1 MSMKNSLSKLIS
13 LIFLYL
19 FISNAYG
26 AEQFNFDVTE
36 VQILENGNKFIGT
49 KRGLI
54 RTNKG
59 IEINA
64 DQFEYDKILNVLKAS
79 GNVKITD
86 LINKY
91 IIYTK
96 NITYQKNDEII
107 FTTNGSKAISINDSI
122 EISADDFN
130 YNLILNTITAE
141 KKVGV
146 LDKAND
152 YKISSDFLKYFKNE
166 EKIITK
172 GKTLADIKSK
182 YNIESSNITFLRNK
196 MEMNSNEKT
205 IITDKLNLYS
215 LSKFKYFINEEEL
228 RGEKILIS
236 SNYNL
241 PKNDNFYFSSGIIDL
256 KNLNFKARDT
266 EITIHK
272 DIFDNSENDP
282 RIKGVSSSRNG
293 EITIINKGVFTSCKK
308 NENCPPWA
316 IQANEIKHDKK
327 KNEIY
332 YKNAILRVYDIPI
345 LYLPKFFHPDP
356 TVKRRSGIL
365 KPTLNNS
372 NVTGSSITLPYYHV
386 ISEESDI
393 TLAPTIFDSG
403 AKLLQNEY
411 RKIGEKFNLLI
422 NFGHNRNYKSAT
434 QKKEKNTSYLFS
446 KFELDLDFEEFNSSK
461 MYVNLEKV
469 TNDTFLKIFDSNLIE
484 TTSSLK
490 PKDNNILN
498 SELKL
503 ILNNENYNFTTGFQ
517 SYENLQLVNN
527 DRYQYILPYYDF
539 NTNLF
544 SNFLDGYINF
554 NSTGKNDL
562 NNTNQLKSRII
573 NNLSYSSLDFFSSS
587 GFKNNYSLN
596 IKNLN
601 SLGKNISEYKSS
613 PQVEFSTLAEFKS
626 SIPLIKKSEKFVNLL
641 TPKISFRVNPSDMKN
656 YKTSERIINTDNI
669 FSIDRLGLGDTF
681 EAGRSITLGVD
692 YKKQMLKD
700 VNKYF
705 EIKLASV
712 LRDKEQNFIP
722 EKTTINKKTSN
733 IFGSLSTNFSEN
745 LNLNYRFAVDNNLD
759 EIKYNDIGATFSLN
773 NFVTTFNF
781 IEEKDEMGDQNL
793 IENNTIYKFDDQNQ
807 ISFNT
812 RRNRKINL
820 TEFYDLVYEYKND
833 CLVAG
838 IKYKKTYYEDR
849 DLKPVEDLLF
859 TVTLFPLTTF
869 EQKIDD

>member
-1 MSMKNSLSKLIS
+1 MKNSLSKLIS
-13 LIFLYL
+13 VIFFYL

-64 DQFEYDKILNVLKAS
+64 DEFEYDKILNVLKAS

-86 LINKY
+86 LVNKY

-141 KKVGV
+141 KKVSV
-146 LDKAND
+146 IDKAND
-152 YKISSDFLKYFKNE
+152 YKIFSDFLKYFKNE

-172 GKTLADIKSK
+172 GETLADIKSK

-256 KNLNFKARDT
+256 KNLNFKASDT

-272 DIFDNSENDP
+272 NIFDNSENDP

-308 NENCPPWA
+308 NESCPPWA

-327 KNEIY
+327 KKEIY
-332 YKNAILRVYDIPI
+332 YKNAILRFYDIPI

-372 NVTGSSITLPYYHV
+372 NVTGSSFTLPYYHV

-446 KFELDLDFEEFNSSK
+446 KFELDLDFKEFNSSK

-469 TNDTFLKIFDSNLIE
+469 TNDTFLKIFDSNLLE

-498 SELKL
+498 SEFKL

-517 SYENLQLVNN
+517 SYENLQLENN
-527 DRYQYILPYYDF
+527 DRYQYILPYYDL
-539 NTNLF
+539 NTNFF

-573 NNLSYSSLDFFSSS
+573 NNLSYSSLDFISSS

-626 SIPLIKKSEKFVNLL
+626 SIPLIKKSENFENLL
-641 TPKISFRVNPSDMKN
+641 TPKISFRVNPTDMKN

-759 EIKYNDIGATFSLN
+759 EIKYNDVGATFSLN

-793 IENNTIYKFDDQNQ
+793 IENNTVYKFDDQNQ

-859 TVTLFPLTTF
+859 TITLFPLTTF

>member
-1 MSMKNSLSKLIS
+1 MKNSLSKLIS
-13 LIFLYL
+13 VIFFYL

-54 RTNKG
+54 RTNEG

-64 DQFEYDKILNVLKAS
+64 DEFEYDKILNVLKAS

-86 LINKY
+86 LVNKY

-141 KKVGV
+141 KKVSV
-146 LDKAND
+146 IDKAND
-152 YKISSDFLKYFKNE
+152 YKIFSDFLKYFKNE

-172 GKTLADIKSK
+172 GETLADIKSK

-256 KNLNFKARDT
+256 KNLNFKASDT

-272 DIFDNSENDP
+272 NIFDNSENDP

-308 NENCPPWA
+308 NESCPPWA

-327 KNEIY
+327 KKEIY
-332 YKNAILRVYDIPI
+332 YKNAILRFYDIPI

-372 NVTGSSITLPYYHV
+372 NVTGSSFTLPYYHV

-446 KFELDLDFEEFNSSK
+446 KFELDLDFKEFNSSK

-469 TNDTFLKIFDSNLIE
+469 TNDTFLKIFDSNLLE

-498 SELKL
+498 SEFKL

-517 SYENLQLVNN
+517 SYENLQLENN
-527 DRYQYILPYYDF
+527 DRYQYILPYYDL

-573 NNLSYSSLDFFSSS
+573 NNLSYSSLDFISSS

-626 SIPLIKKSEKFVNLL
+626 SIPLIKKSENFQNLL

-745 LNLNYRFAVDNNLD
+745 LNLNYKFAVDNNLD
-759 EIKYNDIGATFSLN
+759 EIKYNDVGATFSLN

-793 IENNTIYKFDDQNQ
+793 IENNTVYKFDDQNQ

-859 TVTLFPLTTF
+859 TITLFPLTTF

>member
-1 MSMKNSLSKLIS
+1 MKNNLFKIII
-13 LIFLYL
+13 LIFFYL
-19 FISNAYG
+19 SVSNSYG

-36 VQILENGNKFIGT
+36 VQILDNGNKFIGT

-54 RTNKG
+54 TTNEG

-64 DQFEYDKILNVLKAS
+64 DQFEYDKISNILKAN
-79 GNVKITD
+79 GNVKISD

-96 NITYQKNDEII
+96 NITYKKNEGII
-107 FTTNGSKAISINDSI
+107 FTTNGSRAISINDSI
-122 EISADDFN
+122 EIFADDFN

-141 KKVGV
+141 KKVSV
-146 LDKAND
+146 LDKANN
-152 YKISSDFLKYFKNE
+152 YKIFSDFIKYFKKE

-172 GKTLADIKSK
+172 GETLAEVKSK
-182 YNIESSNITFLRNK
+182 YNINSSDIIFFRNQ
-196 MEMNSNEKT
+196 MIMTSNEKT
-205 IITDKLNLYS
+205 EITDNTNLYS
-215 LSKFKYFINEEEL
+215 LSKFKYLINEDEL

-241 PKNDNFYFSSGIIDL
+241 PKNDNFYFSHGVINL
-256 KNLNFKARDT
+256 NNLNFKAGDT

-272 DIFDNSENDP
+272 DIFDNSDNDP

-293 EITIINKGVFTSCKK
+293 EITIINKGIFTSCKK
-308 NENCPPWA
+308 TDNCPPWA
-316 IQANEIKHDKK
+316 IQANEIKHDKN
-327 KNEIY
+327 KNEIF
-332 YKNAILRVYDIPI
+332 YKNAILKVYDFPI
-345 LYLPKFFHPDP
+345 IYLPKFFHPDP

-365 KPTLNNS
+365 KPVLNNS
-372 NVTGSSITLPYYHV
+372 NVTGSSFTLPYYHV

-393 TLAPTIFDSG
+393 TFAPTLFDSG

-411 RKIGEKFNLLI
+411 RKIGEKFNLLL
-422 NFGHNRNYKSAT
+422 NFGHNRNYRSSI
-434 QKKEKNTSYLFS
+434 QKKKKNTSYLFS
-446 KFELDLDFEEFNSSK
+446 KFELDLDLEEFNSSK

-484 TTSSLK
+484 TTSSSK

-498 SELKL
+498 SEFKL
-503 ILNNENYNFTTGFQ
+503 MLNNDNYNFTTGFR
-517 SYENLQLVNN
+517 SYENLQLENN

-544 SNFLDGYINF
+544 SDLLDGYINF
-554 NSTGKNDL
+554 NSSGTNDL

-573 NNLSYSSLDFFSSS
+573 NNLSYSSLDFFSNS
-587 GFKNNYSLN
+587 GFKNKYSLN

-601 SLGKNISEYKSS
+601 SLGKNISDYKSS
-613 PQVEFSTLAEFKS
+613 PQVEFSSLAEFKS
-626 SIPLIKKSEKFVNLL
+626 SIPLIKKTENYLNLL
-641 TPKISFRVNPSDMKN
+641 TPKISLRANPGDMKN
-656 YKTSERIINTDNI
+656 HKTSERIINTDNI
-669 FSIDRLGLGDTF
+669 FSIDRLGLSDTF
-681 EAGRSITLGVD
+681 EAGRSITLGID

-700 VNKYF
+700 VNQYF

-712 LRDKEQNFIP
+712 FRDKEENFIP
-722 EKTTINKKTSN
+722 EKTTIDKKTSN
-733 IFGSLSTNFSEN
+733 IFGSLSTGISEN
-745 LNLNYRFAVDNNLD
+745 LNLNYRFALDNNLD

-793 IENNTIYKFDDQNQ
+793 IENSTIYKFDDQNQ
-807 ISFNT
+807 ITFNT

-869 EQKIDD
+869 EQKVDD

>member
-1 MSMKNSLSKLIS
+1 MKNSLSKLIT

-19 FISNAYG
+19 FVSNAYG
-26 AEQFNFDVTE
+26 VEQFNFDVTE

-54 RTNKG
+54 RTNEG

-64 DQFEYDKILNVLKAS
+64 DQFEYDKTLNVLKAS
-79 GNVKITD
+79 GNVIITD
-86 LINKY
+86 LINEY

-96 NITYQKNDEII
+96 KITYQKNDGII
-107 FTTNGSKAISINDSI
+107 FTTNGSKALSINDRI
-122 EISADDFN
+122 EILADDFN
-130 YNLILNTITAE
+130 YNLTLNTITAE
-141 KKVGV
+141 KKVSV

-152 YKISSDFLKYFKNE
+152 YKIFSDFLKYFQNE

-172 GKTLADIKSK
+172 GKTLAEIKSK
-182 YNIESSNITFLRNK
+182 YNIESKNITFLRNE
-196 MEMNSNEKT
+196 MEMTSNEKT
-205 IITDKLNLYS
+205 TITDKLNLYS

-241 PKNDNFYFSSGIIDL
+241 PNNDNFYFSSGIINL
-256 KNLNFKARDT
+256 KNLNFKATDT
-266 EITIHK
+266 EIKIHK

-308 NENCPPWA
+308 SENCPPWA

-332 YKNAILRVYDIPI
+332 YKNAILKVYDIPV

-356 TVKRRSGIL
+356 TVTRKSGIL
-365 KPTLNNS
+365 KPVLNNS
-372 NVTGSSITLPYYHV
+372 NVTGSSFTLPYYHV
-386 ISEESDI
+386 ISEGSDI
-393 TLAPTIFDSG
+393 TLAPTIFDRG
-403 AKLLQNEY
+403 AKLFQNEY

-422 NFGHNRNYKSAT
+422 NFGHNRNYKSSIE
-434 QKKEKNTSYLFS
+434 KKEKNTNYLFS

-498 SELKL
+498 SEFKF

-544 SNFLDGYINF
+544 SNFLDGYINL

-573 NNLSYSSLDFFSSS
+573 NNLSYSSLNLFSNS
-587 GFKNNYSLN
+587 GFKNNYGLN

-626 SIPLIKKSEKFVNLL
+626 SIPLIKKSENYINLL
-641 TPKISFRVNPSDMKN
+641 TPKISFRVNPGDMKN
-656 YKTSERIINTDNI
+656 HKTSERIINTDNI
-669 FSIDRLGLGDTF
+669 FSIDRLGLADTF

-692 YKKQMLKD
+692 YKKQMVKD

-712 LRDKEQNFIP
+712 IRDKVENFIP
-722 EKTTINKKTSN
+722 EKTTIDKKTSN

-745 LNLNYRFAVDNNLD
+745 LNLNYKFAVDNNLD

-773 NFVTTFNF
+773 NFITTFNF

-869 EQKIDD
+869 EQKVND

>member
-1 MSMKNSLSKLIS
+1 MKNNLFKIII
-13 LIFLYL
+13 LIFFYL
-19 FISNAYG
+19 SVSNSYG

-36 VQILENGNKFIGT
+36 VQILDNGNKFIGT

-54 RTNKG
+54 TTNEG

-64 DQFEYDKILNVLKAS
+64 DQFEYDKISNILKAN
-79 GNVKITD
+79 GNVKISD

-96 NITYQKNDEII
+96 NITYIKNEGII
-107 FTTNGSKAISINDSI
+107 FTTNGSRAISINDSI
-122 EISADDFN
+122 EIFADDFN

-141 KKVGV
+141 KKVSV
-146 LDKAND
+146 LDKANN
-152 YKISSDFLKYFKNE
+152 YKIFSDFIKYFKKE

-172 GKTLADIKSK
+172 GETLAEVKSK
-182 YNIESSNITFLRNK
+182 YNINSSDIIFFRNQ
-196 MEMNSNEKT
+196 MIMTSNEKT
-205 IITDKLNLYS
+205 EITDNTNLYS
-215 LSKFKYFINEEEL
+215 LSKFKYLINEDEL

-241 PKNDNFYFSSGIIDL
+241 PKNDNFYFSHGVINL
-256 KNLNFKARDT
+256 NNLNFKAGDT

-272 DIFDNSENDP
+272 DIFDNSDNDP

-293 EITIINKGVFTSCKK
+293 EITIINKGIFTSCKK
-308 NENCPPWA
+308 TDNCPPWA
-316 IQANEIKHDKK
+316 IQANEIKHDKN
-327 KNEIY
+327 KNEIF
-332 YKNAILRVYDIPI
+332 YKNAILKVYDFPI
-345 LYLPKFFHPDP
+345 IYLPKFFHPDP

-365 KPTLNNS
+365 KPVLNNS
-372 NVTGSSITLPYYHV
+372 NVTGSSFTLPYYHV

-393 TLAPTIFDSG
+393 TFAPTLFDSG

-411 RKIGEKFNLLI
+411 RKIGEKFNLLL
-422 NFGHNRNYKSAT
+422 NFGHNRNYRSSI
-434 QKKEKNTSYLFS
+434 QKKKKNTSYLFS
-446 KFELDLDFEEFNSSK
+446 KFELDLDLEEFNSSK

-498 SELKL
+498 SEFKL
-503 ILNNENYNFTTGFQ
+503 MLNNDNYNFTTGFR
-517 SYENLQLVNN
+517 SYENLQLENN

-544 SNFLDGYINF
+544 SDLLDGYINF
-554 NSTGKNDL
+554 NSSGTNDL

-573 NNLSYSSLDFFSSS
+573 NNLSYSSLDFFSNS
-587 GFKNNYSLN
+587 GFKNKYSLN

-601 SLGKNISEYKSS
+601 SLGKNISDYKSS
-613 PQVEFSTLAEFKS
+613 PQVEFSSIAEFKS
-626 SIPLIKKSEKFVNLL
+626 TIPLIKKTENYLNLL
-641 TPKISFRVNPSDMKN
+641 TPKISLRANPGDMKN
-656 YKTSERIINTDNI
+656 HKTSERIINTDNI
-669 FSIDRLGLGDTF
+669 FSIDRLGLSDTF
-681 EAGRSITLGVD
+681 EAGRSITLGID

-700 VNKYF
+700 VNQYF

-712 LRDKEQNFIP
+712 FRDKEENFIP
-722 EKTTINKKTSN
+722 EKTTIDKKTSN
-733 IFGSLSTNFSEN
+733 IFGSLSTGISEN
-745 LNLNYRFAVDNNLD
+745 LNLNYRFALDNNLD

-793 IENNTIYKFDDQNQ
+793 IENSTIYKFDDQNQ
-807 ISFNT
+807 ITFNT

-869 EQKIDD
+869 EQKVDD

>member
-1 MSMKNSLSKLIS
+1 MKNNLFKIII
-13 LIFLYL
+13 LIFFYL
-19 FISNAYG
+19 SVSNSYG

-36 VQILENGNKFIGT
+36 VQILDNGNKFIGT

-54 RTNKG
+54 TTNEG

-64 DQFEYDKILNVLKAS
+64 DQFEYDKISNILKAN
-79 GNVKITD
+79 GNVKISD

-96 NITYQKNDEII
+96 NITYIKNEGII
-107 FTTNGSKAISINDSI
+107 FTTNGSRAISINDSI
-122 EISADDFN
+122 EIFADDFN

-141 KKVGV
+141 KKVSV
-146 LDKAND
+146 LDKANN
-152 YKISSDFLKYFKNE
+152 YKIFSDFIKYFKKE

-172 GKTLADIKSK
+172 GETLAEVKSK
-182 YNIESSNITFLRNK
+182 YNINSSDIIFFRNQ
-196 MEMNSNEKT
+196 MIMTSNEKT
-205 IITDKLNLYS
+205 EITDNTNLYS
-215 LSKFKYFINEEEL
+215 LSKFKYLINEDEL

-241 PKNDNFYFSSGIIDL
+241 PKNDNFYFSHGVINL
-256 KNLNFKARDT
+256 NNLNFKAGDT

-272 DIFDNSENDP
+272 DIFDNSDNDP

-293 EITIINKGVFTSCKK
+293 EITIINKGIFTSCKK
-308 NENCPPWA
+308 TDNCPPWA
-316 IQANEIKHDKK
+316 IQANEIKHDKN
-327 KNEIY
+327 KNEIF
-332 YKNAILRVYDIPI
+332 YKNAILKVYDFPI
-345 LYLPKFFHPDP
+345 IYLPKFFHPDP

-365 KPTLNNS
+365 KPVLNNS
-372 NVTGSSITLPYYHV
+372 NVTGSSFTLPYYHV

-393 TLAPTIFDSG
+393 TFAPTLFDSG

-411 RKIGEKFNLLI
+411 RKIGEKFNLLL
-422 NFGHNRNYKSAT
+422 NFGHNRNYRSSI
-434 QKKEKNTSYLFS
+434 QKKKKNTSYLFS
-446 KFELDLDFEEFNSSK
+446 KFELDLDLEEFNSSK

-498 SELKL
+498 SEFKL
-503 ILNNENYNFTTGFQ
+503 MLNNDNYNFTTGFR
-517 SYENLQLVNN
+517 SYENLQLENN

-544 SNFLDGYINF
+544 SDLLDGYINF
-554 NSTGKNDL
+554 NSSGTNDL

-573 NNLSYSSLDFFSSS
+573 NNLSYSSLDFFSNS
-587 GFKNNYSLN
+587 GFKNKYSLN

-601 SLGKNISEYKSS
+601 SLGKNISDYKSS
-613 PQVEFSTLAEFKS
+613 PQVEFSSIAEFKS
-626 SIPLIKKSEKFVNLL
+626 TIPLIKKTENYLNLL
-641 TPKISFRVNPSDMKN
+641 TPKISLRANPGDMKN
-656 YKTSERIINTDNI
+656 HKTSERIINTDNI
-669 FSIDRLGLGDTF
+669 FSIDRLGLSDTF
-681 EAGRSITLGVD
+681 EAGRSITLGID

-712 LRDKEQNFIP
+712 FRDKEENFIP
-722 EKTTINKKTSN
+722 EKTTIDKKTSN
-733 IFGSLSTNFSEN
+733 IFGSLSTGISEN
-745 LNLNYRFAVDNNLD
+745 LNLNYRFALDNNLD

-793 IENNTIYKFDDQNQ
+793 IENSTIYKFDDQNQ
-807 ISFNT
+807 ITFNT

-869 EQKIDD
+869 EQKVDD

>member
-1 MSMKNSLSKLIS
+1 MKNNLFKIII
-13 LIFLYL
+13 LIFFYL
-19 FISNAYG
+19 SVSNSYA

-36 VQILENGNKFIGT
+36 VQILDNGNKFIGT

-54 RTNKG
+54 TTNEG

-64 DQFEYDKILNVLKAS
+64 DQFEYDKISNILKAN
-79 GNVKITD
+79 GNVKISD

-96 NITYQKNDEII
+96 NITYIKNEGII
-107 FTTNGSKAISINDSI
+107 FTTNGSRAISINDSI
-122 EISADDFN
+122 EIFADDFN

-141 KKVGV
+141 KKVSV
-146 LDKAND
+146 LDKANN
-152 YKISSDFLKYFKNE
+152 YKIFSDFIKYFKKE

-172 GKTLADIKSK
+172 GETLAEVKSK
-182 YNIESSNITFLRNK
+182 YNINSSDIIFFRNQ
-196 MEMNSNEKT
+196 MIMTSNEKT
-205 IITDKLNLYS
+205 EITDNTNLYS
-215 LSKFKYFINEEEL
+215 LSKFKYLINEDEL

-241 PKNDNFYFSSGIIDL
+241 PKNDNFYFSHGVINL
-256 KNLNFKARDT
+256 NNLNFKAGDT

-272 DIFDNSENDP
+272 DIFDNSDNDP

-293 EITIINKGVFTSCKK
+293 EITIINKGIFTSCKK
-308 NENCPPWA
+308 TDNCPPWA

-327 KNEIY
+327 KNEIF
-332 YKNAILRVYDIPI
+332 YKNAILKVYDFPI
-345 LYLPKFFHPDP
+345 IYLPKFFHPDP

-365 KPTLNNS
+365 KPVLNNS
-372 NVTGSSITLPYYHV
+372 NVTGSSFTLPYYHV

-393 TLAPTIFDSG
+393 TFAPTLFDSG

-411 RKIGEKFNLLI
+411 RKIGEKFNLLL
-422 NFGHNRNYKSAT
+422 NFGHNRNYRSSI
-434 QKKEKNTSYLFS
+434 QKKKKNTSYLFS
-446 KFELDLDFEEFNSSK
+446 KFELDLDLEEFNSSK

-498 SELKL
+498 SEFKL
-503 ILNNENYNFTTGFQ
+503 MLNNDNYNFTTGFR
-517 SYENLQLVNN
+517 SYENLQLENN

-544 SNFLDGYINF
+544 SDLLDGYINF
-554 NSTGKNDL
+554 NSSGTNDL

-573 NNLSYSSLDFFSSS
+573 NNLSYSSLDFFSNS
-587 GFKNNYSLN
+587 GFKNKYSLN

-601 SLGKNISEYKSS
+601 SLGKNISDYKSS
-613 PQVEFSTLAEFKS
+613 PQVEFSSIAEFKS
-626 SIPLIKKSEKFVNLL
+626 TIPLIKKTENYLNLL
-641 TPKISFRVNPSDMKN
+641 TPKISLRANPGDMKN
-656 YKTSERIINTDNI
+656 HKTSERIINTDNI
-669 FSIDRLGLGDTF
+669 FSIDRLGLSDTF
-681 EAGRSITLGVD
+681 EAGRSITLGID

-700 VNKYF
+700 VNQYF

-712 LRDKEQNFIP
+712 FRDKEENFIP
-722 EKTTINKKTSN
+722 EKTTIDKKTSN
-733 IFGSLSTNFSEN
+733 IFGSLSTGISEN
-745 LNLNYRFAVDNNLD
+745 LNLNYRFALDNNLD

-793 IENNTIYKFDDQNQ
+793 IENSTIYKFDDQNQ
-807 ISFNT
+807 ITFNT

-869 EQKIDD
+869 EQKVDD

>member
-1 MSMKNSLSKLIS
+1 MKNSLSKLIS
-13 LIFLYL
+13 VIFFYL

-64 DQFEYDKILNVLKAS
+64 DEFEYDKILNVLKAS

-86 LINKY
+86 LVNKY

-141 KKVGV
+141 KKVSV
-146 LDKAND
+146 IDKAND
-152 YKISSDFLKYFKNE
+152 YKIFSDFLKYFKNE

-172 GKTLADIKSK
+172 GETLADIKSK

-256 KNLNFKARDT
+256 KNLNFKASDT

-272 DIFDNSENDP
+272 NIFDNSENDP

-308 NENCPPWA
+308 NESCPPWA

-327 KNEIY
+327 KKEIY
-332 YKNAILRVYDIPI
+332 YKNAILRFYDIPI

-372 NVTGSSITLPYYHV
+372 NVTGSSFTLPYYHV

-446 KFELDLDFEEFNSSK
+446 KFELDLDFKEFNSSK

-469 TNDTFLKIFDSNLIE
+469 TNDTFLKIFDSNLLE

-498 SELKL
+498 SEFKL

-517 SYENLQLVNN
+517 SYENLQLENN
-527 DRYQYILPYYDF
+527 DRYQYILPYYDL

-573 NNLSYSSLDFFSSS
+573 NNLSYSSLDFISSS

-626 SIPLIKKSEKFVNLL
+626 SIPLIKKSENFENLL
-641 TPKISFRVNPSDMKN
+641 IPKISFRVNPSDMKN

-745 LNLNYRFAVDNNLD
+745 LNLNYKFAVDNNLD
-759 EIKYNDIGATFSLN
+759 EIKYNDVGATFSLN

-793 IENNTIYKFDDQNQ
+793 IENNTVYKFDDQNQ

-859 TVTLFPLTTF
+859 TITLFPLTTF

>member
-1 MSMKNSLSKLIS
+1 MKNNLFKIII
-13 LIFLYL
+13 LIFFYL
-19 FISNAYG
+19 FLSNAYG
-26 AEQFNFDVTE
+26 TEQFNFDVTE

-54 RTNKG
+54 TTNEG

-64 DQFEYDKILNVLKAS
+64 DQFEYDKISNILKAS
-79 GNVKITD
+79 GNVKISD

-96 NITYQKNDEII
+96 NITYKKNEGII
-107 FTTNGSKAISINDSI
+107 FTTNGSRAISINDSI
-122 EISADDFN
+122 EIIADDFN
-130 YNLILNTITAE
+130 YNLILNTITAQ
-141 KKVGV
+141 KKVSV
-146 LDKAND
+146 LDKVNN
-152 YKISSDFLKYFKNE
+152 YKIFSDFIKYFKNE

-172 GKTLADIKSK
+172 GETLAEVKSK
-182 YNIESSNITFLRNK
+182 YNINSSDIIFFRKQMIMTSNK
-196 MEMNSNEKT
+196 KT
-205 IITDKLNLYS
+205 KITDNTNLYS
-215 LSKFKYFINEEEL
+215 LSKFKYLINNDEL

-241 PKNDNFYFSSGIIDL
+241 PKNDNFYFSHGVIDL
-256 KNLNFKARDT
+256 SNLNFKAGDT

-308 NENCPPWA
+308 TDNCPPWA

-327 KNEIY
+327 KQEIF
-332 YKNAILRVYDIPI
+332 YKNAILKVYDFPI
-345 LYLPKFFHPDP
+345 IYLPKFFHPDP
-356 TVKRRSGIL
+356 AVKRRSGIL
-365 KPTLNNS
+365 KPVLNNS
-372 NVTGSSITLPYYHV
+372 NVTGSSFTLPYYHV

-393 TLAPTIFDSG
+393 TFAPTIFDNG

-411 RKIGEKFNLLI
+411 RKIGEKFNLLL
-422 NFGHNRNYKSAT
+422 NFGHNRNYRSSI
-434 QKKEKNTSYLFS
+434 QKKKKNTSYLFS

-498 SELKL
+498 SEFKL
-503 ILNNENYNFTTGFQ
+503 MLNNDNYNFTTGFR
-517 SYENLQLVNN
+517 SYENLQLENN

-544 SNFLDGYINF
+544 STLLDGYINF
-554 NSTGKNDL
+554 NSSGTNDL

-573 NNLSYSSLDFFSSS
+573 NNLSYSSLDFFSNS
-587 GFKNNYSLN
+587 GFKNKYSLN

-601 SLGKNISEYKSS
+601 SLGKNISDYKSS
-613 PQVEFSTLAEFKS
+613 PQIEFSSLAEFKS
-626 SIPLIKKSEKFVNLL
+626 SIPLIKKTENYLNLL
-641 TPKISFRVNPSDMKN
+641 TPKISLRANPGDMKN
-656 YKTSERIINTDNI
+656 HKTSERIINTDNI

-681 EAGRSITLGVD
+681 EAGKSLTLGID

-705 EIKLASV
+705 DIKLASV
-712 LRDKEQNFIP
+712 FRDKEENFIP
-722 EKTTINKKTSN
+722 EKTTIDKKTSN
-733 IFGSLSTNFSEN
+733 IFGSLSTGISKN

-793 IENNTIYKFDDQNQ
+793 IENSTIYKFDDQNQ
-807 ISFNT
+807 ITFNT

-869 EQKIDD
+869 EQKVDD